1 MTDRLNIE
9 LHAVSVRRGDTW
21 ALRNISLRLNGG
33 ERWALIGGN
42 GAGKT
47 QLLKLL
53 GTDVWPTPTG
63 RETRTYSLGTRPV
76 DLIAAKQRIA
86 YIGAE
91 LQDKYAHYGWDLTVQ
106 DLVASGLHRT
116 DLLLRPVTPG
126 EGRRAAAMLERC
138 GLKHLGKRRFLSLS
152 YGQKRLALLA
162 RALVQTPDWLLL
174 DEFYNGLDADYRH
187 RIDRILKEARA
198 AGQSWIAA
206 SHRAADVPSGTQGLI
221 ELRAGRL
228 RRVQLLSGVDL
239 ARLARQAGESP
250 PLRFGR
256 TAVPQRVRRSAP
268 VRDKRSAAKGA
279 LLLRIRGADL
289 YVDYRA
295 VLRDV
300 NWDLHGGEH
309 WAVFGAN
316 GTGKSS
322 FLKLLYGDLSPAL
335 GGSMERGGFP
345 RGTPI
350 NSWKRRVGYISP
362 ELQTEYA
369 VNVTVSDLVASGRH
383 ASIGLSDA
391 PTAADQKSARHW
403 LRYFALLSVAK
414 RRPRELS
421 YGQLRRA
428 LFARALAGDAR
439 ILLLDEPLTGLDP
452 RQRGAMKRLLEGLM
466 KRGVTLIVAVH
477 HPEDL
482 PRGITHVLRLHKGR
496 AYATD
501 FQSATQV
508 SGKTPAPGNTPDPY

>member
-9 LHAVSVRRGDTW
+9 LHAVSVRRGYTW
-21 ALRNISLRLNGG
+21 ALRNISLRLNAG

-91 LQDKYAHYGWDLTVQ
+91 LQDKYALYGWDLTVQ

-126 EGRRAAAMLERC
+126 EGRRTAAMLERC
-138 GLKHLGKRRFLSLS
+138 GLKHLGKRGFLSLS

-174 DEFYNGLDADYRH
+174 DEFYNGLDADYRR
-187 RIDRILKEARA
+187 RIDRILRQVCT
-198 AGQSWIAA
+198 AGRSWIAS
-206 SHRAADVPSGTQGLI
+206 SHRAVDVPSGTQGLI

-228 RRVQLLSGVDL
+228 CRVRPLSGADL
-239 ARLARQAGESP
+239 ARLARHSGESP
-250 PLRFGR
+250 PLRVAR
-256 TAVPQRVRRSAP
+256 TAVPQRVRRSTP
-268 VRDKRSAAKGA
+268 VRDKRGA

-335 GGSMERGGFP
+335 GGSMERAGFP

-362 ELQTEYA
+362 ELQTDYA

-391 PTAADQKSARHW
+391 PTAADQKSAHHW
-403 LRYFALLSVAK
+403 LGYFALLSVAK

-508 SGKTPAPGNTPDPY
+508 SEDARARQLIFQSAK